1 MSHSSSNSPYT
12 EGQIITI
19 QSDHIA
25 SLASRVIEYQTN
37 FDELMDIA
45 VTMRGVIVAS
55 GISDNEAFNRQSERL
70 MKFISE
76 KK

>member
-1 MSHSSSNSPYT
+1 MSDSPYT
-12 EGQIITI
+12 EGQIISI
-19 QSDHIA
+19 QTDHIA
-25 SLASRVIEYQTN
+25 SLASRVIAYQTN

-45 VTMRGVIVAS
+45 VTMRGVVVAS
-55 GISDNEAFNRQSERL
+55 GINDNEAFNRQSERL

>member
-19 QSDHIA
+19 QTDHIA

-45 VTMRGVIVAS
+45 VTMRGVIIAS
-55 GISDNEAFNRQSERL
+55 GINDNEAFNRQSERL

>member
-19 QSDHIA
+19 QTDHIA

-55 GISDNEAFNRQSERL
+55 GINDNEAFNRQSERL

>member
-1 MSHSSSNSPYT
+1 MSDSPYT
-12 EGQIITI
+12 EGQIISI
-19 QSDHIA
+19 QADHIA
-25 SLASRVIEYQTN
+25 SLASRVIGYQTN

-55 GISDNEAFNRQSERL
+55 GINDNEAFNRQSERL
-70 MKFISE
+70 MKFIAE

>member
-1 MSHSSSNSPYT
+1 MSDSPYT
-12 EGQIITI
+12 DGQIISI
-19 QSDHIA
+19 QTDRIA
-25 SLASRVIEYQTN
+25 VLASRVRDYQTN

-45 VTMRGVIVAS
+45 VTMRGVVMAS
-55 GISDNEAFNRQSERL
+55 GVNDNEAFNRQSERL

>member
-1 MSHSSSNSPYT
+1 MSDSPYT
-12 EGQIITI
+12 DGQIIAI
-19 QSDHIA
+19 QTDRIA
-25 SLASRVIEYQTN
+25 ALALRVRSYQDN

-45 VTMRGVIVAS
+45 VTMRGVVVAS
-55 GISDNEAFNRQSERL
+55 GVNDNEAFNRQSERL

>member
-1 MSHSSSNSPYT
+1 MSDSPYT
-12 EGQIITI
+12 DGQIISI
-19 QSDHIA
+19 QTDRIA
-25 SLASRVIEYQTN
+25 ALALRVTSYQDN

-55 GISDNEAFNRQSERL
+55 GINDNEAFNRQSERL
-70 MKFISE
+70 MKFISD

>member
-1 MSHSSSNSPYT
+1 MSDSPYT
-12 EGQIITI
+12 DGQIISI
-19 QSDHIA
+19 QTDHIA
-25 SLASRVIEYQTN
+25 ALASRVIDYQRN

-45 VTMRGVIVAS
+45 VTMRGVVLAS
-55 GISDNEAFNRQSERL
+55 GINDNDAFNRQSERL

>member
-1 MSHSSSNSPYT
+1 MSDSPYT
-12 EGQIITI
+12 DGQIISI
-19 QSDHIA
+19 QTDRIA
-25 SLASRVIEYQTN
+25 VLAARVRDYQRN

-45 VTMRGVIVAS
+45 VTMRGVVLAS
-55 GISDNEAFNRQSERL
+55 GINDNDAFNRQSERL

>member
-1 MSHSSSNSPYT
+1 MSHYSSNSPYT
-12 EGQIITI
+12 DGQIITI
-19 QSDHIA
+19 QTERIA
-25 SLASRVIEYQTN
+25 ELANRLTEYKKN

-45 VTMRGVIVAS
+45 VTMRGVVLAS
-55 GISDNEAFNRQSERL
+55 GINDNDAFNRQSERL